1 MPIPIGILTA
11 NGVQTAPYTAE
22 SMADAANKEPQGV
35 YTVGRTLNRDQVLLI
50 NEHFNRLERSAQLEN
65 INAHL
70 DRPKLRQALRQ
81 LIDQSGYT
89 ESRFRITIPR
99 DMPDQ
104 PIITLEAFKPLPEE
118 IYENGVRVATV
129 GVARRNPVAKTTEWV
144 TTRKTVIE
152 AFPPGIYEGILTS
165 PDGALLEGTTSNFFA
180 VKDDTLRTADDSS
193 VLSGIARRILL
204 NVAKAVL
211 PIQEKPIHLEELGT
225 VSEAL
230 LTSASRGVVPIVE
243 IDGQTIGDGRPGRYS
258 TVLRQLYNDWSSVYM
273 EPI

>member
-1 MPIPIGILTA
+1 MPIPIGVLTP
-11 NGVQTAPYTAE
+11 NGVQAAPYVAE

-35 YTVGRTLNRDQVLLI
+35 YTVGRTLKRDHVLLLD
-50 NEHFNRLERSAQLEN
+50 EHFNRLERSAQLEG

-70 DRPKLRQALRQ
+70 DRVKLRQAIRE
-81 LIDQSGYT
+81 LIDQSGFA

-99 DMPDQ
+99 DTPDQ

-118 IYENGVRVATV
+118 IYENGVRVMTV

-144 TTRKTVIE
+144 TTRRAVIE
-152 AFPPGIYEGILTS
+152 AFPVGIYEGILTS

-180 VKDDTLRTADDSS
+180 VKDAVLRTADDSS

-211 PIQEKPIHLEELGT
+211 PIETKPIHLEEISTL
-225 VSEAL
+225 SEAL

-243 IDGQTIGDGRPGRYS
+243 IDGQKIGDGSPGQYS
-258 TVLRQLYNDWSSVYM
+258 KMLRQLYNDWSNVYM